1 MSKIRVVFADDQH
14 LVRAGLDALL
24 KELPGVQWV
33 QSFASG
39 DALLAFVLA
48 DPSRVDVIISDI
60 RMPGLSGIALAQ
72 SLRQHRIEI
81 PILLL
86 TTFED
91 PKLFLQARKAS
102 VQGFLL
108 KDTQPETLLEAI
120 ITLHEGGSLLSPKAT
135 QNFSDALSESVNLQS
150 TSDVSL
156 QAREVEVLRLMAGGY
171 ANKEIAAAM
180 HLAEG
185 TIKNYVSDILRK
197 LDCDDR
203 TRAVLKAIANKLI

>member
-24 KELPGVQWV
+24 KELPGVQWL

-135 QNFSDALSESVNLQS
+135 QNFSDTLSESANLKA

-156 QAREVEVLRLMAGGY
+156 QAREIEVLRLMAGGY
-171 ANKEIAAAM
+171 ANKEIAGAM